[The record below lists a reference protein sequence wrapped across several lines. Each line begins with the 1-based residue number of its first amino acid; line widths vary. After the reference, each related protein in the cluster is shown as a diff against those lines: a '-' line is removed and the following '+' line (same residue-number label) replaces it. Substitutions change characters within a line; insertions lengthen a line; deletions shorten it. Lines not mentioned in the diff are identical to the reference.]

1 MKIYCA
7 HAISGRSA
15 KEVLAYYDEVN
26 KKLTTMGFTVLHP
39 MVGKGYMRTEVKFKA
54 EGYGNP
60 LASNHAIKERD
71 KWMAVSADVIY
82 INLLGT
88 KTPSIGCI
96 AELAWGDLLGKHTV
110 LCMEKDNIHRHAF
123 MLEMADIIFE
133 TEEDT
138 LEYLKKLISREI

>member
-15 KEVLAYYDEVN
+15 TEVLEYYDEIN
-26 KKLTTMGFTVLHP
+26 KKLTVMGFNVLHP
-39 MVGKGYMRTEVKFKA
+39 MVGKGYMRTEIKFKA

-60 LASNHAIKERD
+60 LSSNHAIKERD
-71 KWMAVSADVIY
+71 KWMVSMADVVY

-96 AELAWGDLLGKHTV
+96 SELAWGDMLGKHTV
-110 LCMEKDNIHRHAF
+110 LVMEKDNCHRHAF
-123 MLEMADIIFE
+123 MLEMADIILE
-133 TEEDT
+133 TEDEA
-138 LEYLKKLISREI
+138 LEYLRKIAQREI